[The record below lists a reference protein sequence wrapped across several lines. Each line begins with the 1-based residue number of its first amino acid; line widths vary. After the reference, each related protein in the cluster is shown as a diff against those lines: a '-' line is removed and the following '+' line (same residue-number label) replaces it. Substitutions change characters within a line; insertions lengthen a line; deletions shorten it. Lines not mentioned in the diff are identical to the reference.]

1 MDSPGGLA
9 DAERGICLL
18 CASFRGRVV
27 WATREVR
34 KGLQR
39 GPLGS
44 SDPPWLRD
52 ISTQLFLSLPQFPHL
67 QSRDGG
73 GACLQVVRFKGVGSQ

>member
-1 MDSPGGLA
+1 MLNKVLSAARKLSW
-9 DAERGICLL
+9 
-18 CASFRGRVV
+18 ASSVG
-27 WATREVR
+27 TREVR

-52 ISTQLFLSLPQFPHL
+52 FSTQLHMSLPQFPHL

-73 GACLQVVRFKGVGSQ
+73 GACLQIVRFKGVGSQ